1 MEPSALVYDTAAAAE
16 VWRRVEP
23 AIPAYGEGVCP
34 AGACCPLPRRETDT
48 ETALGQL
55 ITDGAQ
61 LYADCRRC
69 AAQSPRSTRNSLLC
83 LAQEQQRAV
92 RSLLAA
98 YFLHTGRWRQPPLP
112 PPGVQEPLPLS
123 LRRVYIAEAV
133 FQRGCGALSQ
143 QLEDG
148 CLRQLL
154 TAEAQRSATR
164 AKKLAV
170 LLESTLTTGN
180 NLLKW

>member
-23 AIPAYGEGVCP
+23 AIPAYGEGMCP

-112 PPGVQEPLPLS
+112 P
-123 LRRVYIAEAV
+123 
-133 FQRGCGALSQ
+133 RGRCP
-143 QLEDG
+143 
-148 CLRQLL
+148 
-154 TAEAQRSATR
+154 
-164 AKKLAV
+164 
-170 LLESTLTTGN
+170 
-180 NLLKW
+180 

>member
-92 RSLLAA
+92 RSLLTA
-98 YFLHTGRWRQPPLP
+98 YFLHTGRWRQPPAP
-112 PPGVQEPLPLS
+112 PPGTQEPWPAA

-133 FQRGCGALSQ
+133 LQRDCTALAERM
-143 QLEDG
+143 EDG

-154 TAEAQRSATR
+154 AAESQRAADR

-170 LLESTLTTGN
+170 LLENALTTEN